1 MEEVIMTM
9 TPNTTRGQA
18 LATRLEETTD
28 SLIAQVEPCS
38 EAQWRTSAPNEG
50 CSVGTMVHHIA
61 VQAPIVAGWGAQV
74 GNGEIPP
81 VTMEMV
87 HADNAAHAAAHASPD
102 KAETLDLL
110 RRNTAIAADMLRGLS
125 DVQLEQTVPLPLL
138 GGQPFSAQMIIE
150 MVLIGHIQGYPHS
163 HLPNI
168 ETALA
173 G

>member
-1 MEEVIMTM
+1 MTM
-9 TPNTTRGQA
+9 TENTTRGQA
-18 LATRLEETTD
+18 LATRLEEATD
-28 SLIAQVEPCS
+28 ILIARIEPCS
-38 EAQWRTSAPNEG
+38 EVQWSASTPNEDR
-50 CSVGTMVHHIA
+50 SVGTMVHHIA

-74 GNGEIPP
+74 GNREIPP

-102 KAETLDLL
+102 KAETLALL
-110 RRNTAIAADMLRGLS
+110 RRNTAIAANILRGLS
-125 DVQLEQTVPLPLL
+125 DAQLEQTVPLPLL
-138 GGQPFSAQMIIE
+138 GGQPFSAQMIFE

-168 ETALA
+168 ETALV

>member
-1 MEEVIMTM
+1 MEVLIMTM

-18 LATRLEETTD
+18 LATRLEEITD

-38 EAQWRTSAPNEG
+38 EAQWRTSAPNEDR
-50 CSVGTMVHHIA
+50 SVGTMVHHIA

-81 VTMEMV
+81 ITMEIV

-110 RRNTAIAADMLRGLS
+110 RRNTAIAADILRSLS
-125 DVQLEQTVPLPLL
+125 DAQLEQTVPLPLL

>member
-1 MEEVIMTM
+1 MEVVIMTM

-28 SLIAQVEPCS
+28 SLIAQIEPCS
-38 EAQWRTSAPNEG
+38 EAQWRASAPNEDR
-50 CSVGTMVHHIA
+50 SVGTMVHHIA

-74 GNGEIPP
+74 GNGEIPS
-81 VTMEMV
+81 VTMEIV
-87 HADNAAHAAAHASPD
+87 HADNAAHAAEHANPD
-102 KAETLDLL
+102 KAETLALL

-125 DVQLEQTVPLPLL
+125 DAQLEQAVPLPLL
-138 GGQPFSAQMIIE
+138 GGQPVSAQMIIE

-173 G
+173 R

>member
-1 MEEVIMTM
+1 MTM
-9 TPNTTRGQA
+9 TQQSMRGQA
-18 LATRLEETTD
+18 LATRLEKVTNT
-28 SLIAQVEPCS
+28 LIALIEPCS
-38 EAQWRTSAPNEG
+38 EAQWSASTPNEDR
-50 CSVGTMVHHIA
+50 SVGTMVHHIA

-81 VTMEMV
+81 VTMEIV
-87 HADNAAHAAAHASPD
+87 HAENAAHAAAHASPD

-110 RRNTAIAADMLRGLS
+110 RRNTAIAADILRGLS
-125 DVQLEQTVPLPLL
+125 DAQLDGTVPLPLL

>member
-1 MEEVIMTM
+1 MMMTQS
-9 TPNTTRGQA
+9 NTRGQA
-18 LATRLEETTD
+18 LASRLEAATD
-28 SLIAQVEPCS
+28 TLITQVEACS
-38 EAQWRTSAPNEG
+38 EAQWRASAPNEG

-102 KAETLDLL
+102 KAETLALL
-110 RRNTAIAADMLRGLS
+110 RRNTAIAADILRGLS
-125 DVQLEQTVPLPLL
+125 DAQLEQIVPLPLL

-168 ETALA
+168 QAALA
-173 G
+173 S

>member
-1 MEEVIMTM
+1 MIMMM
-9 TPNTTRGQA
+9 TQSNTRGQA
-18 LATRLEETTD
+18 LASRLEAATD
-28 SLIAQVEPCS
+28 TLITQVEACS
-38 EAQWRTSAPNEG
+38 EAQWRASAPNEG

-74 GNGEIPP
+74 GNGEIPS
-81 VTMEMV
+81 VTMEIV

-110 RRNTAIAADMLRGLS
+110 RRNTAIAADILRGLS
-125 DVQLEQTVPLPLL
+125 DAQLEQIVPLPLL

>member
-1 MEEVIMTM
+1 MEVVIMTM

-28 SLIAQVEPCS
+28 SLIAQIESCS
-38 EAQWRTSAPNEG
+38 EAQWRASTPNEDR
-50 CSVGTMVHHIA
+50 SIGTMVHHIA

-74 GNGEIPP
+74 GNGEIPS
-81 VTMEMV
+81 VTMEIV
-87 HADNAAHAAAHASPD
+87 HADNAAHAAEHASPD
-102 KAETLDLL
+102 KAETLALL
-110 RRNTAIAADMLRGLS
+110 RRNTAIAAHILRGLT
-125 DVQLEQTVPLPLL
+125 DAQLEQAVPLPLL
-138 GGQPFSAQMIIE
+138 GGQPVSAQMIIE

-173 G
+173 R

>member
-1 MEEVIMTM
+1 MEVVIMTT

-18 LATRLEETTD
+18 MATRLEETTD
-28 SLIAQVEPCS
+28 SLIAQVERCS
-38 EAQWRTSAPNEG
+38 EVQWRASVPNEDR
-50 CSVGTMVHHIA
+50 SVGTVVHHIA

-81 VTMEMV
+81 ITMEIV
-87 HADNAAHAAAHASPD
+87 HAENAAHAAAHASPD
-102 KAETLDLL
+102 KAETLALL

-125 DVQLEQTVPLPLL
+125 DAQLEQTVPLPLL
-138 GGQPFSAQMIIE
+138 GGQPICAQKIIE

-173 G
+173 R

>member
-1 MEEVIMTM
+1 MAM

-18 LATRLEETTD
+18 LAIRLEETTD

-38 EAQWRTSAPNEG
+38 EAQWRASAPNEDR
-50 CSVGTMVHHIA
+50 SVGTMVHHIA
-61 VQAPIVAGWGAQV
+61 VQAPIVAGWAAQV

-81 VTMEMV
+81 VTMEIV
-87 HADNAAHAAAHASPD
+87 HADNATHAAAHASPD
-102 KAETLDLL
+102 KAETLALL
-110 RRNTAIAADMLRGLS
+110 RRNTAIAADILRGLS
-125 DVQLEQTVPLPLL
+125 DAQLAQTVPLPLL
-138 GGQPFSAQMIIE
+138 GGQPFSAQTIIE

-168 ETALA
+168 ETALV

>member
-1 MEEVIMTM
+1 MTM
-9 TPNTTRGQA
+9 TQNTTRGQA
-18 LATRLEETTD
+18 LATRLDEATNT
-28 SLIAQVEPCS
+28 LIAQVESCS
-38 EAQWRTSAPNEG
+38 ETQWRASAPNEDR
-50 CSVGTMVHHIA
+50 SVGTMVHHIA

-74 GNGEIPP
+74 GKGEIPP
-81 VTMEMV
+81 VTMEIV
-87 HADNAAHAAAHASPD
+87 HADNAEHAAAHASPD
-102 KAETLDLL
+102 KAATLDLL

-125 DVQLEQTVPLPLL
+125 DAQLEQTVPLPLL